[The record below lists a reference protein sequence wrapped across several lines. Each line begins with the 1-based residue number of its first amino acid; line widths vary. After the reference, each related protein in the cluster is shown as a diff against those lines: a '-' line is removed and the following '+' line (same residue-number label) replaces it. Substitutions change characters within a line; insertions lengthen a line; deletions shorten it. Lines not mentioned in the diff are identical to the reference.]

1 MKRVVIVGAVRTAVG
16 TYGGSL
22 KAIPSYELG
31 GMVIKELLRRTG
43 LEAEAVDE
51 VVFGCAYQTSHYL
64 NCARQ
69 ALFRAEMPLSIPAYT
84 VDRQCASGL
93 QAICEG
99 VMLIQTGHAR
109 IVISG
114 GAENMSSLPYFVDSA
129 RWGYRLG
136 HGKLYD
142 WFTDASET
150 VGGPEELFGYC
161 NMGLTA
167 ENLAEKYQL
176 SREEQDAYALKGHE
190 KADRAIKD
198 GAFLQEIMPMEVQ
211 AGKGKTFVFENDE
224 HPRPDISLEKLA
236 RLRPVFKEDGTVT
249 PGNSC
254 GLNDG
259 AAALLLM
266 DEEMAAKNNLT
277 PLVAIKDFA
286 SAGVHPRYMGLGPV
300 EATAKVLKRSGIPF
314 KEIGLIELNE
324 AFAAQAIADIMEFKT
339 MGLSSEEII
348 NVNGG
353 GIALGHPIGCTG
365 ARLMTT
371 LIHEMMR
378 RDVHYGL
385 ATLCVGGGLGTSII
399 VEKA

>member
-1 MKRVVIVGAVRTAVG
+1 MKKTVIVGAVRTAVG

-31 GMVIKELLRRTG
+31 GMVIKELLKRTG

-69 ALFRAEMPLSIPAYT
+69 ALFRAGLPVSIPAYT

-99 VMLIQTGHAR
+99 VMLIQTGQAS
-109 IVISG
+109 VVVAG
-114 GAENMSSLPYFVDSA
+114 GAENMSSLPYFIDSA

-150 VGGPEELFGYC
+150 VGGPEDIFGYC

-167 ENLAEKYQL
+167 ENLAEKYQIG
-176 SREEQDAYALKGHE
+176 RDEQDAYALKSHE
-190 KADRAIKD
+190 KANRATKD
-198 GAFLQEIMPMEVQ
+198 GVFRQEIMSMEVQ
-211 AGKGKTFVFENDE
+211 AKKGKTFIFENDE
-224 HPRPDISLEKLA
+224 HARLDISLEKLA
-236 RLRPVFKEDGTVT
+236 RLKPAFKKDGTVT

-266 DEEMAAKNNLT
+266 DEEMAVKNGFT
-277 PLVAIKDFA
+277 PLVVIKDFA
-286 SAGVHPRYMGLGPV
+286 SAGVDPRYMGLGPV
-300 EATAKVLKRSGIPF
+300 EATARVLKRSGIDF
-314 KEIGLIELNE
+314 QEIGLIELNE
-324 AFAAQAIADIMEFKT
+324 AFAAQAMADIIEFKG
-339 MGLSSEEII
+339 MGLSSEKII

-371 LIHEMMR
+371 LIHEMLR
-378 RDVHYGL
+378 SDIRYGL
-385 ATLCVGGGLGTSII
+385 ATLCVGGGLGTSVI

>member
-1 MKRVVIVGAVRTAVG
+1 MKRIVIVGAVRTAVG

-22 KAIPSYELG
+22 KAFASYELG
-31 GMVIKELLRRTG
+31 GMVIKELLKRTG

-69 ALFRAEMPLSIPAYT
+69 ALFRADMPLSIPAYT

-93 QAICEG
+93 QALCEG
-99 VMLIQTGHAR
+99 VMLIQSGHAR
-109 IVISG
+109 VVVAG
-114 GAENMSSLPYFVDSA
+114 GAENMSSLPYLIDNA

-150 VGGPEELFGYC
+150 VGGPEDIFGYW

-167 ENLAEKYQL
+167 ENLAEKYQI
-176 SREEQDAYALKGHE
+176 SREKQDAYALKSHE
-190 KADRAIKD
+190 KAKSAIGK
-198 GAFLQEIMPMEVQ
+198 GLFRQEIMPIEIQ
-211 AGKGKTFVFENDE
+211 SKKGKSSLFGNDE
-224 HPRPDISLEKLA
+224 HPRPHISLEKLA
-236 RLRPVFKEDGTVT
+236 RLKPAFKKEGTVT

-266 DEEMAAKNNLT
+266 EEEMAGKNGFA
-277 PLVAIKDFA
+277 PMAVIKDFA
-286 SAGVHPRYMGLGPV
+286 SAGVDPRYMGLGPV
-300 EATAKVLKRSGIPF
+300 ESTAKVLKKSGVTF
-314 KEIGLIELNE
+314 EEIGLVELNE
-324 AFAAQAIADIMEFKT
+324 AFAAQAIADIMEFKG

-365 ARLMTT
+365 ARLVTT

-378 RDVHYGL
+378 RDVRYGL
-385 ATLCVGGGLGTSII
+385 ATLCVGGGLGTSVIL
-399 VEKA
+399 EKA